1 MFISTALFIVFLF
14 LYMGIKYHRVN
25 KYCKMMYYLS
35 EGMKNVEEN
44 YFVGFELNDLQKDN
58 VDAIS
63 CVFKTWSKKKKEW
76 HAPQEAYWA
85 AEKSL
90 PPFEAGDYV
99 RYVVQSNFVVA
110 YEVLKRSEEASDG
123 AENPATSAAEPVKAT
138 EKNADE
144 AAGTPGIM

>member
-1 MFISTALFIVFLF
+1 M
-14 LYMGIKYHRVN
+14 
-25 KYCKMMYYLS
+25 
-35 EGMKNVEEN
+35 
-44 YFVGFELNDLQKDN
+44 GFELNDLQKDN

-76 HAPQEAYWA
+76 MRREAYWA

-123 AENPATSAAEPVKAT
+123 AESPATSAAEPVKAT

-144 AAGTPGIM
+144 AAGTPGNM